1 MIRVEPVPEP
11 ANFNTNVRQPGLAY
25 LNTQPPGIAVD
36 FSGREY
42 WRRALSEL
50 GSAYR
55 SICAYTCH
63 WIAFDTGSDTVEH
76 FIAKSLHPELAYEWS
91 NFRFVCGRLNGR
103 KGAHTDVVDP
113 FAVVDG
119 MFEIQFPSLQI
130 TAGEQLLPADREVA
144 ESTINRLKLNDERCI
159 RARQTYLLEFRDQQ
173 ISFDYLA
180 RHAPFLAKE
189 LERQGIVNS
198 LPQIMKSN

>member
-1 MIRVEPVPEP
+1 MYLSLPQIVTSLGRLG
-11 ANFNTNVRQPGLAY
+11 NVHPFFGFAFFGFKKARIPIDE
-25 LNTQPPGIAVD
+25 TK
-36 FSGREY
+36 
-42 WRRALSEL
+42 ALSYTFLQNEIMD
-50 GSAYR
+50 AYFR
-55 SICAYTCH
+55 PYPG
-63 WIAFDTGSDTVEH
+63 FDRYFNPFKTTSRWV
-76 FIAKSLHPELAYEWS
+76 S
-91 NFRFVCGRLNGR
+91 
-103 KGAHTDVVDP
+103 DP